1 MTNENMIP
9 ERFYFH
15 GNEIEQFIHI
25 QVPIAL
31 IKDKMFKGIS
41 TDAKLLYGLLLNR
54 TGLSI
59 KNQWLDADNRT
70 YITYTIENV
79 MEDMG
84 IGSTKAKKLFAE
96 LVDINDTGI
105 GLIKKVRVLNK
116 PSRIYVLNFTQVFEY
131 LKRIC
136 GEEQENS
143 GETHTENKIFSES
156 YPQNEVDHF
165 FAHSETSVGETSE
178 RPTDGHESDFLTDTP
193 ASTDYNNIRDKDNID
208 INSINPSFSDR
219 SIDGNKCT
227 DISNADYLAYK
238 QLIMDNIG
246 YDELVNCI
254 DIGVLS
260 NDSLEH
266 LNEIV
271 ELMTEIVSCT
281 TQPIKIN
288 GNSYPAEIVKS
299 RFLKLDYN
307 DIYAVLEWF
316 EKPNADGSNLIRVK
330 NMRAYLISMLFNSK
344 TTRNTDFKNYFNA
357 SYYGNMGKEA

>member
-1 MTNENMIP
+1 MTNEIMIP

-70 YITYTIENV
+70 YITYTIESV
-79 MEDMG
+79 MEDLG

-96 LVDINDTGI
+96 LVDINNTGV

-136 GEEQENS
+136 CEETTVLNAES
-143 GETHTENKIFSES
+143 EIIPES
-156 YPQNEVDHF
+156 YPQNEVDYF
-165 FAHSETSVGETSE
+165 FTHSETSVGETIV
-178 RPTDGHESDFLTDTP
+178 RPTDGHESDSLTDTP
-193 ASTDYNNIRDKDNID
+193 ASTNYNNIRDKENID
-208 INSINPSFSDR
+208 IYSINPSCDR
-219 SIDGNKCT
+219 SIGRNKCA

-238 QLIMDNIG
+238 QLIKDNIG
-246 YDELVNCI
+246 YDELINCI

-260 NDSLEH
+260 KDSLEH

-271 ELMTEIVSCT
+271 ELMTEIVSCAA
-281 TQPIKIN
+281 QPIKIN
-288 GNSYPAEIVKS
+288 GNSYPAEIVKN
-299 RFLKLDYN
+299 RFLKLDYH

-316 EKPNADGSNLIRVK
+316 DKPNYDGSNLVRVK

-357 SYYGNMGKEA
+357 SYYGNFNEGA

>member
-1 MTNENMIP
+1 MTNENLIP

-31 IKDKMFKGIS
+31 IKDKLFKGIS

-59 KNQWLDADNRT
+59 KNHWLDNENRT

-79 MEDMG
+79 LEDLG

-96 LVDINDTGI
+96 LVDINSTGI

-116 PSRIYVLNFTQVFEY
+116 PSRIYVLNFTEVFEY
-131 LKRIC
+131 IKHIH
-136 GEEQENS
+136 GEETAVSNAER
-143 GETHTENKIFSES
+143 EIIAES
-156 YPQNEVDHF
+156 YPQTDVDYF
-165 FAHSETSVGETSE
+165 FTHSKASVEETDV
-178 RPTDGHESDFLTDTP
+178 RPTDGHEDDSLMDTP
-193 ASTDYNNIRDKDNID
+193 ATANYNNIRDKENID
-208 INSINPSFSDR
+208 IYSINPSCDR
-219 SIDGNKCT
+219 SIDGAECA
-227 DISNADYLAYK
+227 DISNADYLNYEN
-238 QLIMDNIG
+238 LIKYNIN
-246 YDELVNCI
+246 YDELVSGI
-254 DIGVLS
+254 YIGVLS

-271 ELMTEIVSCT
+271 ELMTEIVAGN

-299 RFLKLDYN
+299 RFLKLDYH

-316 EKPNADGSNLIRVK
+316 EKPNADGSNLVRVK

-357 SYYGNMGKEA
+357 SYYGNFNEGA

>member
-1 MTNENMIP
+1 MTNINTIP

-31 IKDKMFKGIS
+31 IKDKIFKGIS

-59 KNQWLDADNRT
+59 KNHWLDSDNRT

-79 MEDMG
+79 MEDLG

-96 LVDINDTGI
+96 LIDINGTGI

-116 PSRIYVLNFTQVFEY
+116 PSRIYVLNFTQVFKY

-136 GEEQENS
+136 GETQVINEEICNDNKII
-143 GETHTENKIFSES
+143 TENN
-156 YPQNEVDHF
+156 PQTDVDYF
-165 FAHSETSVGETSE
+165 FTHSEASVEETDM
-178 RPTDGHESDFLTDTP
+178 RPTDGHEDDSLTDTP
-193 ASTDYNNIRDKDNID
+193 ASANYNNTINNNKRD
-208 INSINPSFSDR
+208 INSINLSCDR
-219 SIDGNKCT
+219 SIDGNKCA
-227 DISNADYLAYK
+227 DISSADYLAYK
-238 QLIMDNIG
+238 QLIKDNIG

-254 DIGVLS
+254 EIGVLS
-260 NDSLEH
+260 NDSLDY

-271 ELMTEIVSCT
+271 ELMTEIVSCAAK
-281 TQPIKIN
+281 PIKIN
-288 GNSYPAEIVKS
+288 GNSYPAEIVKN
-299 RFLKLDYN
+299 RFLKLDYH

-316 EKPNADGSNLIRVK
+316 EKPNADGSNLVRVK

-357 SYYGNMGKEA
+357 SYYGNFKEE

>member
-1 MTNENMIP
+1 MFNKNTIP
-9 ERFYFH
+9 ENLYFH

-59 KNQWLDADNRT
+59 KNHWLDSENRT

-79 MEDMG
+79 MEDLG

-96 LVDINDTGI
+96 LVDINDTGV
-105 GLIKKVRVLNK
+105 GLIQKVRVLNK

-136 GEEQENS
+136 GEETAVLNAES
-143 GETHTENKIFSES
+143 EIIPES
-156 YPQNEVDHF
+156 YPQNERNHF
-165 FAHSETSVGETSE
+165 FTHLEASLEETSS
-178 RPTDGHESDFLTDTP
+178 RLTDGHESDFLTDTP
-193 ASTDYNNIRDKDNID
+193 ASTNYNNIRDKENID
-208 INSINPSFSDR
+208 IYSINPSCDR
-219 SIDGNKCT
+219 SIDGNKCA
-227 DISNADYLAYK
+227 DISSADYLAYK
-238 QLIMDNIG
+238 QLIKDNIG

-254 DIGVLS
+254 EIGVLS
-260 NDSLEH
+260 NDSLDH

-271 ELMTEIVSCT
+271 ELMTEIVSCAAK
-281 TQPIKIN
+281 PIKIN
-288 GNSYPAEIVKS
+288 GNSYPAEIVKN
-299 RFLKLDYN
+299 RFLKLDYH

-316 EKPNADGSNLIRVK
+316 EKPNADGSNLVRVK

-357 SYYGNMGKEA
+357 SYYGNFKEE